1 MKFYDLKTEYLVDDK
16 DFAQRFSNK
25 NNMKS
30 ETAVIESNIRNYIF
44 SAPIAELEKG
54 SSTTIE
60 VLKSLKVNGEN
71 AQISWVREES
81 VW

>member
-1 MKFYDLKTEYLVDDK
+1 MKFHDLKTEYLVDDK

-44 SAPIAELEKG
+44 SAPIAELENG